1 MSSLWQ
7 LTRRFITVLLMVSF
21 PLLTLYPDQA
31 AAMGAGSAFNNLL
44 GNADTSTTTPG
55 YYQTEARN
63 AFVAGG
69 FNVHFANNSF
79 QLINITPPS
88 FSAGCG
94 GISMFFGGFSFIS
107 GAQFSALV
115 QNILQAAIGYA
126 IQLAIQTLCP
136 ACEAVLQ
143 VLQKAAQ
150 MANSLAN
157 NTCQMA
163 KDIVN
168 GGASLLGVQGLGKNS
183 GSEAN
188 AITSS
193 IEKGAPSQCASDVAS
208 SGNGSGFLSSINSG
222 VCQFAASADSKIMG
236 MLSSMSG
243 PAQSQQAGKHADE
256 FGNLT
261 YAALREAGVDHW
273 ENIDIFMSLMG
284 TEVVAP
290 PASCEG
296 STSCPSAKKNYPAL
310 TFAGQT
316 PNLKPLMLDYL
327 CGSVN
332 SAALD
337 ADPSNESF
345 CETMDGTNSSS
356 VPTNGAWSLL
366 QSTPIYY
373 CGGST
378 TTVGSTSNVNWPSTD
393 IPMMNG
399 TMGDCTDV
407 VKSNIE
413 AVASGEISPTEQTPG
428 KWSSFSQQ
436 GFLVYVTNTLDG
448 AVNAVSND
456 QPLSPQV
463 IQLIQKAPFPLYQ
476 VIDLAAVYPSTAT
489 QLVNSAAQ
497 TIALLLTE
505 KLLVDVMSNIMGA
518 SQISDADTNTISL
531 SGAMNVLS
539 AVREE
544 QSKVT
549 QRALNLNDYELQMMT
564 EVRQI
569 QRLIQDQVMQ
579 EGVMGN
585 QQYSQAL
592 MSGITLGSGPN
603 NQG

>member
-31 AAMGAGSAFNNLL
+31 AAMGAGSAFNSLL

-69 FNVHFANNSF
+69 FDVHFANNSF

-94 GISMFFGGFSFIS
+94 GVSMFFGGFSFIS

-163 KDIVN
+163 KDAVN
-168 GGASLLGVQGLGKNS
+168 EGASLLGLQGLGSDSSNG
-183 GSEAN
+183 GSA
-188 AITSS
+188 TTP
-193 IEKGAPSQCASDVAS
+193 GASSQCAKDQAS

-222 VCQFAASADSKIMG
+222 VCQFAASADAHLTSWMAS
-236 MLSSMSG
+236 LNG
-243 PAQSQQAGKHADE
+243 PAQSQQADKHADE

-261 YAALREAGVDHW
+261 YESLRAAGVSSW
-273 ENIDIFMSLMG
+273 EDIDILMSLIG

-290 PASCEG
+290 PSSCVG
-296 STSCPSAKKNYPAL
+296 NTSCPAATTSDKPLPFVGMSK
-310 TFAGQT
+310 
-316 PNLKPLMLDYL
+316 NLKPLVLDYL

-337 ADPSNESF
+337 TDPSNESF
-345 CETMDGTNSSS
+345 CETMDGTTSSS
-356 VPTNGAWSLL
+356 VPENSAWSLL
-366 QSTPIYY
+366 QNTPVYY
-373 CGGST
+373 CGGVASSPA
-378 TTVGSTSNVNWPSTD
+378 VSWPSTD

-399 TMGDCTDV
+399 TMGDCTMV
-407 VKSNIE
+407 EKSTIE
-413 AVASGEISPTEQTPG
+413 AVSSGEVSPTEQNSSG
-428 KWSSFSQQ
+428 WSSFSQQ

-448 AVNAVSND
+448 AVNAVTNN

-489 QLVNSAAQ
+489 QLINSASQ

-505 KLLVDVMSNIMGA
+505 KLLINVMHNVMDA
-518 SQISDADTNTISL
+518 SQISNINAKTISL
-531 SGAMNVLS
+531 AGAMNVLS
-539 AVREE
+539 SIREE

>member
-1 MSSLWQ
+1 MSRLWQ
-7 LTRRFITVLLMVSF
+7 LTRQFITILLMVSF

-31 AAMGAGSAFNNLL
+31 AAMGAGSAFNSLL
-44 GNADTSTTTPG
+44 SGADTSTTSPG

-69 FNVHFANNSF
+69 FDVHFANNSF

-150 MANSLAN
+150 MANSLSN

-163 KDIVN
+163 KDAVN
-168 GGASLLGVQGLGKNS
+168 EGASLMGLQGLGKD
-183 GSEAN
+183 GSN
-188 AITSS
+188 GGNPL
-193 IEKGAPSQCASDVAS
+193 KGGASSQCAKTQAS
-208 SGNGSGFLSSINSG
+208 GGNGSGFLSSINSG
-222 VCQFAASADSKIMG
+222 VCQFAASADAKLTSWM
-236 MLSSMSG
+236 SSLSG
-243 PAQSQQAGKHADE
+243 PSQSAEADKHANQ

-261 YAALREAGVDHW
+261 YAALRAAGVSSW
-273 ENIDIFMSLMG
+273 ETIDIFMSLIG
-284 TEVVAP
+284 TSVVAP
-290 PASCEG
+290 PASCKGSKSCPG
-296 STSCPSAKKNYPAL
+296 STTSDKPLPFVGLSKS
-310 TFAGQT
+310 
-316 PNLKPLMLDYL
+316 LKPLVLDYM
-327 CGSVN
+327 CGATN
-332 SAALD
+332 STAL
-337 ADPSNESF
+337 ASNSSNEAF
-345 CETMDGTNSSS
+345 CAAMDGQGAVSQG
-356 VPTNGAWSLL
+356 GAWPML
-366 QSTPIYY
+366 QNTPVYY
-373 CGGST
+373 CAGEANSPA
-378 TTVGSTSNVNWPSTD
+378 VQWPSTD
-393 IPMMNG
+393 IPDMNG
-399 TMGDCTDV
+399 TMGDCTIVD
-407 VKSNIE
+407 KADIST
-413 AVASGEISPTEQTPG
+413 VAAGSAPQSEQG
-428 KWSSFSQQ
+428 GQWSSFSQQ

-448 AVNAVSND
+448 AVNAVANNQS
-456 QPLSPQV
+456 LSPQV
-463 IQLIQKAPFPLYQ
+463 IQLIQSAPFPLYQ

-505 KLLVDVMSNIMGA
+505 KLLINVMHNIMGA
-518 SQISDADTNTISL
+518 SQISNVNANTISL
-531 SGAMNVLS
+531 AGAIDVLS
-539 AVREE
+539 SVREA

-549 QRALNLNDYELQMMT
+549 QRALQLNDYELQMLT

-579 EGVMGN
+579 EGIMGN

-603 NQG
+603 S